1 MENINNDKVL
11 AQYKKL
17 IEEALLKR
25 KEQATVKEVAE
36 KLYKKPTEI
45 YRIERGTRPIN
56 LLTLISYL
64 QTFGYTLAIVPIKL
78 EIVPN
83 PPKKT
88 KVETIKYD
96 LKKLDRKQR
105 LRLLKFL
112 IAIEEAELGS
122 NDEE

>member
-1 MENINNDKVL
+1 MKNSNAKAIE
-11 AQYKKL
+11 QYQKL
-17 IEEALLKR
+17 IEEAALKR
-25 KEQATVKEVAE
+25 KEKVTAKEVAE
-36 KLYKKPTEI
+36 KLEKKPTEI

-56 LLTLISYL
+56 LLTLIAYL

-112 IAIEEAELGS
+112 IAIEEAELG
-122 NDEE
+122 NDDEE

>member
-1 MENINNDKVL
+1 MKNSNAKAIE
-11 AQYKKL
+11 QYQKL
-17 IEEALLKR
+17 IEEAALKR
-25 KEQATVKEVAE
+25 KEKVTAKEVAE
-36 KLYKKPTEI
+36 KLEKKPTEI

-56 LLTLISYL
+56 LLTLIAYL

-83 PPKKT
+83 PPKKP
-88 KVETIKYD
+88 KIETIKYD
-96 LKKLDRKQR
+96 LKKMDRKQR

-122 NDEE
+122 DDEE